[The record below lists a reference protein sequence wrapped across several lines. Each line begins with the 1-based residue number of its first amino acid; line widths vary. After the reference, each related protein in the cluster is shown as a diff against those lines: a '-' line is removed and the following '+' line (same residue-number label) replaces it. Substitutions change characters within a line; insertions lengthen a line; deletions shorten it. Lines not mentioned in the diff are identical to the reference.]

1 MKKLFFL
8 LLLGLLVFP
17 QLTVGQTEA
26 AETETTFHARVLE
39 IMDKKTVSRD
49 DGSDLVQQ
57 KLKLV
62 GLNGDWKNKEFIFD
76 GTQYEVIS
84 SPQYKVGDKVVVNYS
99 KDSEGNDVFYVID
112 YVRQGNLYLIA
123 LIFAIIVILV
133 GRLKGVR
140 ALIVLFLTFF
150 IILKFI
156 IPQIMNGASPL
167 LISIIG
173 SSIILLLAV
182 YITEGLKRTS
192 TITVAS
198 IFIALVITGVLS
210 VWFTALTKLTGFASE
225 EAIYLTGLAGGTLN
239 LRGLLLAGIVIGALG
254 VLDDVV
260 ISQVT
265 MVRELKQANPQM
277 SKIQVYRQAM
287 KVGVSHMSAMVN
299 TLFLAYAGASLPL
312 LILFSVKEPPFLA
325 FTQVLNNG

>member
-150 IILKFI
+150 IILK
-156 IPQIMNGASPL
+156 
-167 LISIIG
+167 
-173 SSIILLLAV
+173 
-182 YITEGLKRTS
+182 
-192 TITVAS
+192 
-198 IFIALVITGVLS
+198 
-210 VWFTALTKLTGFASE
+210 
-225 EAIYLTGLAGGTLN
+225 
-239 LRGLLLAGIVIGALG
+239 
-254 VLDDVV
+254 
-260 ISQVT
+260 
-265 MVRELKQANPQM
+265 
-277 SKIQVYRQAM
+277 KI
-287 KVGVSHMSAMVN
+287 
-299 TLFLAYAGASLPL
+299 
-312 LILFSVKEPPFLA
+312 
-325 FTQVLNNG
+325 